1 MGFIAEILERQY
13 ESCFTTMREVME
25 GCPEEE
31 WRISDNPRFIPSRL
45 TLHIL
50 ETIEYYIGDS
60 REFKESQFGD
70 SEFLTPDTLPSEKSL
85 REYFNEVRDK
95 LYSKLRS
102 LGDEEFLSPETL
114 FTDSEDGYMLL
125 DLYIYTLRH
134 TQHHVGQLVE
144 ELRRRGIEGPR
155 WH

>member
-1 MGFIAEILERQY
+1 
-13 ESCFTTMREVME
+13 ME

-31 WRISDNPRFIPSRL
+31 WRISDHPRFIPSRL

-70 SEFLTPDTLPSEKSL
+70 SESLTPDTLPSRKNL
-85 REYFNEVRDK
+85 DGYFDEVKDRLHLK
-95 LYSKLRS
+95 VRS
-102 LGDEEFLSPETL
+102 IGDEEFLSPETL
-114 FTDSEDGYMLL
+114 FTDRDEGYRVL
-125 DLYIYTLRH
+125 DLFIYTLRH

-144 ELRRRGIEGPR
+144 ELRRRGIKSPR

>member
-1 MGFIAEILERQY
+1 MGIIAEILERQY
-13 ESCFTTMREVME
+13 KSCFNTIREVME
-25 GCPEEE
+25 GCPEGE
-31 WRISDNPRFIPSRL
+31 WRISDHPRFIPSRL
-45 TLHIL
+45 ALHIL

-70 SEFLTPDTLPSEKSL
+70 SESLTPDTLPSQESL
-85 REYFNEVRDK
+85 RGYFNAVRDR
-95 LYSKLRS
+95 LYIKLRS

-114 FTDSEDGYMLL
+114 FTDREERYMLL

-144 ELRRRGIEGPR
+144 EMRRRGVEGPR

>member
-1 MGFIAEILERQY
+1 MGIIAEILERQY
-13 ESCFTTMREVME
+13 ESCFATMREVME
-25 GCPEEE
+25 GCPEED
-31 WRISDNPRFIPSRL
+31 WRISDHPRFIPSRL

-70 SEFLTPDTLPSEKSL
+70 SECLTPETLPSEKSL
-85 REYFNEVRDK
+85 FGYFHAVRDK
-95 LYSKLRS
+95 LYIKLHS

-114 FTDSEDGYMLL
+114 FTDSEEGYMLL

-144 ELRRRGIEGPR
+144 ELRRRGIKSPR